1 MEPHIDG
8 SSKRVSDVK
17 GHEEYV
23 HVQYTLHDDPNR
35 EEIERG
41 YFFRRMQGELE
52 LYDELGD
59 LELSPKIVHV
69 QTADKLY
76 SLKDFLR
83 LEDITFNPAT
93 MVLIVEKKACSYTII
108 DHFENAGEFFEELK
122 SFLTR
127 LVTEGYYNTDIK
139 LENLC
144 HDEMG
149 FLMIDLDPDYVKKI
163 LPNVHPS
170 VYVNYMLFQTY
181 LCMKVSG
188 VPYSLNFQQL
198 NLSQEEYSMVIA
210 FLLSFEGA
218 REQLMINIK
227 GPGRYDSYDIVAE
240 LHKKDNSLPRHIV
253 KIRKPGLSRMVI
265 GSALAGVSAFALYK
279 MMGHTKRKRR
289 KQKKSKRLKY
299 TKNKRYLPT

>member
-17 GHEEYV
+17 GHKKYV
-23 HVQYTLHDDPNR
+23 LVQYTLRDDPNR

-41 YFFRRMQGELE
+41 HFFRRMQGELE

-59 LELSPKIVHV
+59 RELSPKIVHV

-93 MVLIVEKKACSYTII
+93 MELIVEKKACSYTII
-108 DHFENAGEFFEELK
+108 DDRFDADKFFEELK

-127 LVTEGYYNTDIK
+127 LVTAGYYNTDIK

-198 NLSQEEYSMVIA
+198 KLSQEEYSMVIA
-210 FLLSFEGA
+210 FLLSSEDAYTQF
-218 REQLMINIK
+218 MINIK
-227 GPGRYDSYDIVAE
+227 GQHEYDIVAE

-279 MMGHTKRKRR
+279 LMGHTKRKRR
-289 KQKKSKRLKY
+289 KRKMTRKHKL
-299 TKNKRYLPT
+299 TF